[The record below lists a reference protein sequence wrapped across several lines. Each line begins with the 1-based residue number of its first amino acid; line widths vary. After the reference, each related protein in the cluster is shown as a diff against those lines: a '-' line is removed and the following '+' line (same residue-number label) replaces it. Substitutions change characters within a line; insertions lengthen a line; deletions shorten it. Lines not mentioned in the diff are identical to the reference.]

1 LGRYADMSKM
11 LSLKVKDDVFAE
23 TEEIIGSIQKP
34 RNAYINEALTF
45 YNKFIRRR
53 MLKEQLKKESH
64 MISESSMEALR
75 ELELIED
82 EIPE

>member
-1 LGRYADMSKM
+1 MSKM

-23 TEEIIGSIQKP
+23 TEDIIGSIQKP
-34 RNAYINEALTF
+34 RNAYINEALSF
-45 YNKFIRRR
+45 YNKCIKRRL
-53 MLKEQLKKESH
+53 LKEQFKKESQ
-64 MISESSMEALR
+64 MISESSLEALR

>member
-1 LGRYADMSKM
+1 M

-23 TEEIIGSIQKP
+23 TEDIIGSIQKP
-34 RNAYINEALTF
+34 RNAYINEALIF

-53 MLKEQLKKESH
+53 LLKAQFKKESQ
-64 MISESSMEALR
+64 MISESSIEALR

>member
-1 LGRYADMSKM
+1 MSKM
-11 LSLKVKDDVFAE
+11 LSLKLKDDVFAE
-23 TEEIIGSIQKP
+23 TEDIIGSIHKP
-34 RNAYINEALTF
+34 RNAYINEALIF

-53 MLKEQLKKESH
+53 LLKAQFKKESQ
-64 MISESSMEALR
+64 MISESSIEALR

>member
-1 LGRYADMSKM
+1 MSKM

-23 TEEIIGSIQKP
+23 TEDIIGSIQKP
-34 RNAYINEALTF
+34 RNAYINEALSF

-53 MLKEQLKKESH
+53 LLKEQFKKESQ
-64 MISESSMEALR
+64 MISESSLEALR

>member
-1 LGRYADMSKM
+1 MSKM

-23 TEEIIGSIQKP
+23 TEDIIGSIQKP
-34 RNAYINEALTF
+34 RNAYINEALSF
-45 YNKFIRRR
+45 YNKFIKRRL
-53 MLKEQLKKESH
+53 LKEQLKKESQ
-64 MISESSMEALR
+64 MISESSLEALR

>member
-1 LGRYADMSKM
+1 MSKM

-23 TEEIIGSIQKP
+23 TEDIIGSIQKP
-34 RNAYINEALTF
+34 RNAYINEALSF
-45 YNKFIRRR
+45 YNKFIKRRL
-53 MLKEQLKKESH
+53 LKEQFKKESQ
-64 MISESSMEALR
+64 MISESSIEALR

>member
-1 LGRYADMSKM
+1 MSKM

-23 TEEIIGSIQKP
+23 TEDIIGSIQKP
-34 RNAYINEALTF
+34 RNAYINEALIF
-45 YNKFIRRR
+45 YNKFIRRKL
-53 MLKEQLKKESH
+53 LKKQFKKESQ
-64 MISESSMEALR
+64 MISESSLEALR

>member
-1 LGRYADMSKM
+1 MSKM
-11 LSLKVKDDVFAE
+11 LSLKVRDDVFAE
-23 TEEIIGSIQKP
+23 TEDIIGSIQKP
-34 RNAYINEALTF
+34 RNAYINEALIF

-53 MLKEQLKKESH
+53 LLKAQFKKESQ
-64 MISESSMEALR
+64 MITESSIEALR

>member
-1 LGRYADMSKM
+1 MSKM
-11 LSLKVKDDVFAE
+11 LSLKVKDDIFAE
-23 TEEIIGSIQKP
+23 TEDIIGSIHKP
-34 RNAYINEALTF
+34 RNAYINEALIF

-53 MLKEQLKKESH
+53 LLKAQFKKESQ
-64 MISESSMEALR
+64 MISESSIEALR